1 MRSSRFLFLSFAVLI
16 ALGTFALHHPACSAG
31 APHTWSQALFTSTS
45 AVCVTG
51 LTALDTGKDY
61 TLAGQLVIL
70 ALIQLGG
77 LGILTFST
85 SLMLAL
91 GRRLSLKGAETFT
104 SSFGMMRELRLR
116 DLAPRVLLYTFTIEG
131 VGALLLW
138 ARFAWRFPPLEA
150 FYYAVFH
157 SVSAFC
163 NAGFSLFSDSLT
175 QFRADPVVNGVIM
188 ALILS
193 GGLGF
198 FVLVELNLWWRQGR
212 KAGRRL
218 SLHSRLAL
226 QTSALLVLWG
236 AFAIALLEAS
246 HTLAGRSPLEALFCA
261 LFQSVTARTA
271 GFNTL
276 EISHLSGPALCVM
289 MALMFVGASP
299 GSCGG
304 GVKTTTFA
312 VLLGIVVSRARGR
325 SDTEIHGRRIS
336 PSQVSKALATFA
348 AALCAFALIF
358 FALQIT
364 EAGRLGTA
372 AARERFLD
380 LAFESV
386 SALGTVGLSMGVT
399 PELSVAG
406 RMVIALAMF
415 AGRLGPLTLAFSMV
429 GERRSGA
436 RYTYP
441 EESVLVG

>member
-1 MRSSRFLFLSFAVLI
+1 
-16 ALGTFALHHPACSAG
+16 
-31 APHTWSQALFTSTS
+31 
-45 AVCVTG
+45 VCVTG

-70 ALIQLGG
+70 GLIQLGG

-131 VGALLLW
+131 AGALLLW
-138 ARFAWRFPPLEA
+138 ARFAWRYPPLEA

-157 SVSAFC
+157 SISAFC

-175 QFRADPVVNGVIM
+175 QFRADPVVNGVVM

-198 FVLVELNLWWRQGR
+198 LVLVELNLWWRQGR

-246 HTLAGRSPLEALFCA
+246 HTWRAARRWKRCSARCSSRSRRAPRA
-261 LFQSVTARTA
+261 SYARD
-271 GFNTL
+271 FP
-276 EISHLSGPALCVM
+276 SQRPALCVM